1 MHAPTHLDEVL
12 VFLIAAVCIVPLFR
26 WFKSSSVLGYLAAG
40 VLVGPHALALIE
52 DLDSVLLLADLG
64 VIFLLFAIGLEL
76 SIERLK
82 LMRHY
87 VFGLG
92 ALQVLVTGAL
102 ISAVVLVSGQSIEAA
117 LVIGSGL
124 ALSSTAFVIQML
136 VERGEMI
143 TRYGRVSF
151 SVLLFQD
158 LAIVPLL
165 ALLPLLGAPESS
177 LMVAVTIAAA
187 KAVAVVVAAVI
198 IGRRVLRPL
207 YRIIAASRLQELF
220 VAVTLLVVLG
230 AGWLMAQAGIS
241 MALGAFLAGLL
252 LSETEYRHQVEA
264 DIRPF
269 KGLLLGL
276 FFMAIGMVID
286 LELVAREGW
295 VILAAVLA
303 LLLVKSVLTSGLC
316 LLFGLQRDVALRVG
330 PLLSQG
336 GEFGFLL
343 VSGAMLSGVIDS
355 DLGQLVLAVIA
366 LSMVATP
373 GMDWLGGKLSR
384 LVAPKPG
391 SRPEALQEEAGTIAE
406 HVIIAGFGRV
416 GQTVA
421 RVLAACGVP
430 YIALD
435 MDHAR
440 VTRGRAGG
448 VPLYYG
454 DASRV
459 DVLEAAGIERAKAAV
474 ITIDR
479 AAEASRAVAALH
491 QRMPDLP
498 IIVRSHDMRHAHQ
511 MENDGATAVVPETVE
526 ASLQIGGI
534 LLSSV
539 GVSTDDITRV
549 MHDFREDNYARLE
562 ALLETKGGPKA
573 GPGHGGDSD
582 ENGQKN

>member
-12 VFLIAAVCIVPLFR
+12 VFLIAAVCVVPLFR

-40 VLVGPHALALIE
+40 VLVGPHALGLIE
-52 DLDSVLLLADLG
+52 DPDSVLLLADLG
-64 VIFLLFAIGLEL
+64 VIFLLFTIGLEL

-92 ALQVLVTGAL
+92 ALQVGVTAVLLGG
-102 ISAVVLVSGQSIEAA
+102 VVLALDQSIEAA

-143 TRYGRVSF
+143 ARYGRVSF

-177 LMVAVTIAAA
+177 LLLAVVIAAV
-187 KAVAVVVAAVI
+187 KAVAVVAAAVL

-207 YRIIAASRLQELF
+207 YRIIAGARLQELF

-276 FFMAIGMVID
+276 FFMSIGMVID
-286 LELVAREGW
+286 LPLVARE
-295 VILAAVLA
+295 AAVLLLALVA
-303 LLLVKSVLTSGLC
+303 LLLTKAVLITGLC
-316 LLFGLQRDVALRVG
+316 LLFRLPADVALRVG

-336 GEFGFLL
+336 GEFGFVL
-343 VSGAMLSGVIDS
+343 VGGAMLTGVLDVG
-355 DLGQLVLAVIA
+355 LGQLVLALIA

-373 GMDWLGGKLSR
+373 VMDWLGGQLAR
-384 LVAPKPG
+384 IVTPKPA
-391 SRPEALQEEAGTIAE
+391 PHLDTLQEEAGEFSE

-435 MDHAR
+435 LDHAR
-440 VTRGRAGG
+440 VARGRSDGL
-448 VPLYYG
+448 PLYYG
-454 DASRV
+454 DAGRV
-459 DVLEAAGIERAKAAV
+459 DVLEAAGIEQAKAAV

-479 AAEASRAVAALH
+479 AAEASHAVAALH
-491 QRMPDLP
+491 QRMPGLP
-498 IIVRSHDMRHAHQ
+498 VFVRSHDMTHAH
-511 MENDGATAVVPETVE
+511 ELESEGATAVVPETVE

-534 LLSSV
+534 LLSAV
-539 GVSTDDITRV
+539 GVGADDITRV
-549 MHDFREDNYARLE
+549 MNEFRKDNYARLE
-562 ALLETKGGPKA
+562 SLADASARPAAGGGK
-573 GPGHGGDSD
+573 
-582 ENGQKN
+582 K

>member
-1 MHAPTHLDEVL
+1 MHGPAHLEEVL

-40 VLVGPHALALIE
+40 VLVGPHALGLIE
-52 DLDSVLLLADLG
+52 DPDSVLLLADLG
-64 VIFLLFAIGLEL
+64 VIFLLFTIGLEL

-92 ALQVLVTGAL
+92 ALQVAVTAVL
-102 ISAVVLVSGQSIEAA
+102 IGGVAVSLGQPVEVA
-117 LVIGSGL
+117 LVVGSGL

-136 VERGEMI
+136 AERGEMI

-177 LMVAVTIAAA
+177 LIGAVAIAAV
-187 KAVAVVVAAVI
+187 KAVAVVAAAI
-198 IGRRVLRPL
+198 LIGRRVLRPL
-207 YRIIAASRLQELF
+207 YRIIAAARLQELF

-230 AGWLMAQAGIS
+230 AGWLMSQAGIS

-286 LELVAREGW
+286 LPLVGREAL
-295 VILAAVLA
+295 ILAATLLA
-303 LLLVKSVLTSGLC
+303 LLLAKSLLISGLC
-316 LLFGLQRDVALRVG
+316 LLFRLPGDVALRVG

-336 GEFGFLL
+336 GEFGFVLIG
-343 VSGAMLSGVIDS
+343 GAMLTGVMEAEV
-355 DLGQLVLAVIA
+355 GQLLLALIA
-366 LSMVATP
+366 LSMAATP
-373 GMDWLGGKLSR
+373 AMDWIGGRLSR
-384 LVAPKPG
+384 LAAPKPET
-391 SRPEALQEEAGTIAE
+391 PADALLEEAGEFSE

-421 RVLAACGVP
+421 RVLASCGVS

-435 MDHAR
+435 LDHAR
-440 VTRGRAGG
+440 VARGRADGL
-448 VPLYYG
+448 PLYYG

-459 DVLEAAGIERAKAAV
+459 DVLEAAGIDRAKAAV

-479 AAEASRAVAALH
+479 AHEASQAVAALH
-491 QRMPDLP
+491 QHAPELP
-498 IIVRSHDMRHAHQ
+498 IFVRSHDMTHAH
-511 MENDGATAVVPETVE
+511 ELESEGAAAVVPETVE

-534 LLSSV
+534 LLSAV

-549 MHDFREDNYARLE
+549 MNQLREDNYARLE
-562 ALLETKGGPKA
+562 ALSETAPGA
-573 GPGHGGDSD
+573 G
-582 ENGQKN
+582 EKKQ

>member
-1 MHAPTHLDEVL
+1 MHGTAHLDEVL

-26 WFKSSSVLGYLAAG
+26 WFKSSAVLGYLAAG
-40 VLVGPHALALIE
+40 LLLGPHALALIE
-52 DLDSVLLLADLG
+52 DPDSVLLLADLG

-82 LMRHY
+82 LLRHY

-92 ALQVLVTGAL
+92 ALQVFLTALLIGGAIFLTGR
-102 ISAVVLVSGQSIEAA
+102 SVEAA
-117 LVIGSGL
+117 LVVGSGL
-124 ALSSTAFVIQML
+124 ALSSTAFVIQLL

-151 SVLLFQD
+151 SILLFQD

-177 LMVAVTIAAA
+177 LFTAVGLAAV
-187 KAVAVVVAAVI
+187 KAVAVVVAAIV

-207 YRIIAASRLQELF
+207 YRVIAAARLQELF

-276 FFMAIGMVID
+276 FFMAIGMQID
-286 LELVAREGW
+286 LPLVAREAW
-295 VILAAVLA
+295 ILAVALLA
-303 LLLVKSVLTSGLC
+303 LLSVKSALTCGLC
-316 LLFGLQRDVALRVG
+316 LLFRLPGDVALRVG

-336 GEFGFLL
+336 GEFGFVL
-343 VSGAMLSGVIDS
+343 VGSAMVTGLVDPA
-355 DLGQLVLAVIA
+355 LGQIVLALIA
-366 LSMVATP
+366 LSMAATP
-373 GMDWLGGKLSR
+373 AMDWLGGRLSR
-384 LVAPKPG
+384 LAAPKPTL
-391 SRPEALQEEAGTIAE
+391 RMETLHEEAGAIGE
-406 HVIIAGFGRV
+406 HIIIAGFGRV

-421 RVLAACGVP
+421 RVLGACGVP

-435 MDHAR
+435 LDHAR
-440 VTRGRAGG
+440 VAHGRAAGL
-448 VPLYYG
+448 PLYYG

-459 DVLEAAGIERAKAAV
+459 DVLEAAGIERARAAV

-479 AAEASRAVAALH
+479 AREASHAVAALH
-491 QRMPDLP
+491 QRMPGLP
-498 IIVRSHDMRHAHQ
+498 IYVRSHDMSHAHELEGQ
-511 MENDGATAVVPETVE
+511 GAAAVVPETVE
-526 ASLQIGGI
+526 ASLQLGGI
-534 LLSSV
+534 LLSAV
-539 GVSTDDITRV
+539 GVSTDDVTRV
-549 MHDFREDNYARLE
+549 MNEFRDNNYARLE
-562 ALLETKGGPKA
+562 ALVEAAPDAPASKGRRK
-573 GPGHGGDSD
+573 
-582 ENGQKN
+582 K

>member
-1 MHAPTHLDEVL
+1 MHAPAHLDEVL

-40 VLVGPHALALIE
+40 VLVGPHALGLIE
-52 DLDSVLLLADLG
+52 DPDSVLLLADLG
-64 VIFLLFAIGLEL
+64 VIFLLFTIGLEL

-82 LMRHY
+82 LMRRY

-92 ALQVLVTGAL
+92 AAQVTLTAAL
-102 ISAVVLVSGQSIEAA
+102 IGAVIFAAGYSVEAAVV
-117 LVIGSGL
+117 IGGGL

-165 ALLPLLGAPESS
+165 ALLPLLAAPESS
-177 LMVAVTIAAA
+177 LLGSVAIAAV
-187 KAVAVVVAAVI
+187 KAVAVVAAAI
-198 IGRRVLRPL
+198 LIGRRVLRPL
-207 YRIIAASRLQELF
+207 YRVIAASRLQELF

-230 AGWLMAQAGIS
+230 AAWIMSQAGIS
-241 MALGAFLAGLL
+241 MAMGAFLAGLL

-276 FFMAIGMVID
+276 FFMSIGMVID
-286 LELVAREGW
+286 LPLVGRE
-295 VILAAVLA
+295 A
-303 LLLVKSVLTSGLC
+303 LLLLAALVALLLTKGLILTGLC
-316 LLFGLQRDVALRVG
+316 LLFRLPGDVALRVG

-336 GEFGFLL
+336 GEFGFVL
-343 VSGAMLSGVIDS
+343 VGGAMLTGIVAVEP
-355 DLGQLVLAVIA
+355 GQLVLALIA
-366 LSMVATP
+366 LSMAATP
-373 GMDWLGGKLSR
+373 IVDWLGGKMARIAAHKQESH
-384 LVAPKPG
+384 A
-391 SRPEALQEEAGTIAE
+391 EALAEEAGEFSE

-421 RVLAACGVP
+421 QVLGACGVP

-435 MDHAR
+435 LDHAR
-440 VTRGRAGG
+440 VARGRADGL
-448 VPLYYG
+448 PLYYG

-459 DVLEAAGIERAKAAV
+459 DVLEVAGIERAKAAV

-479 AAEASRAVAALH
+479 AAEASRAVEALH
-491 QRMPDLP
+491 QRMPGLP
-498 IIVRSHDMRHAHQ
+498 IFVRSHDMSHAH
-511 MENDGATAVVPETVE
+511 ELEKEGAAAVVPEMVE

-534 LLSSV
+534 LLSAV

-549 MHDFREDNYARLE
+549 MDDFREDNYARLTTLIDVSTGKE
-562 ALLETKGGPKA
+562 KKT
-573 GPGHGGDSD
+573 
-582 ENGQKN
+582 